1 MKLGNFTNR
10 DEDPTMSNHT
20 ANASHYGHATRR
32 MAESQPATPA
42 QTARIT
48 LLLTTRA
55 TFDHLFVNLAERQS
69 VLHKINQDWTA
80 AHGQTTPSLDYLV
93 ERLTAQI
100 ETKRA
105 QILQDGDTFTE
116 PTYREIQ

>member
-1 MKLGNFTNR
+1 
-10 DEDPTMSNHT
+10 MSNHT
-20 ANASHYGHATRR
+20 ANASHYGHTTRR

-55 TFDHLFVNLAERQS
+55 TFDHLFTDAAERIS
-69 VLHKINQDWTA
+69 VTHKIASDWTDI
-80 AHGQTTPSLDYLV
+80 HGLTTPSLDYLV

-100 ETKRA
+100 EIKRA
-105 QILQDGDTFTE
+105 QLLQDGDEFTE